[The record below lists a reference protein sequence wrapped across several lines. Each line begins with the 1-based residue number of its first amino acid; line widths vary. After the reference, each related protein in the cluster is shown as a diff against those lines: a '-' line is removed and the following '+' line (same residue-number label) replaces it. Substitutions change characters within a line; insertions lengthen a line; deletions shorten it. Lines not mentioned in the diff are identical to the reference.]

1 MLRSIRRTVVVAVAT
16 SSTAA
21 ALMVAGLAP
30 TAEATPINCIVQPPP
45 PQGACYEPVWVDG
58 KQVTMVFPQA
68 GTPLDP
74 VPHAKQQPFYVTA
87 PLTDAAQGPQ
97 PGFPHDHVIEAAPGE
112 AGWTPFFHAYFVFC
126 SPEGISTGAC
136 TFLLESPTGG
146 ELLPFTKSVTGYDL
160 TTAAGIQAAAD
171 AGLVVLVD
179 LGVVLKGTVTGP

>member
-1 MLRSIRRTVVVAVAT
+1 MLHSIHRTVAVAVAT
-16 SSTAA
+16 LSTAA

-30 TAEATPINCIVQPPP
+30 AAEATPINCIDQPQP

-68 GTPLDP
+68 GAPLDP
-74 VPHAKQQPFYVTA
+74 VPHARPQPFYVTA
-87 PLTDAAQGPQ
+87 PLTDAPQGPQ

-112 AGWTPFFHAYFVFC
+112 SGWTPFFHGYFVLC

-136 TFLLESPTGG
+136 SFVLESPFGPP
-146 ELLPFTKSVTGYDL
+146 LPFTKSVTGYDL

-171 AGLVVLVD
+171 AGVVAIVD
-179 LGVVLKGTVTGP
+179 LGVVLKGTVTGG